1 MSAKELNLISPEC
14 KDLAPMESKPGSLLD
29 IISQAATNPAVDVD
43 KLERLIALSDRQQAK
58 EAERLFNVAMT
69 GAQKEMRPVAA
80 DASNPQTKSKYASY
94 FALDKALRPIYVAHG
109 FSLSFD
115 TDDSPKADH
124 IRILCYVS
132 HEAGHSRTYKIDMPS
147 DGKGAKG
154 GDVMTKTHAAGAA
167 VSYGQR
173 YLLKSIFNISVG
185 EDNDGN
191 DPYSSVTLTDDQIQT
206 VRELIEKVNAD
217 LEKFCA
223 YFKIG
228 SLSELRQVDYPR
240 AIQSLNLK
248 AKGTRK

>member
-94 FALDKALRPIYVAHG
+94 FALDKALRPIYVTHG

-124 IRILCYVS
+124 IRILCYAS

-154 GDVMTKTHAAGAA
+154 GDAMTKTHAAGAA

-191 DPYSSVTLTDDQIQT
+191 NIDAECTIDADQMQHILDQIAATDSNIEIFCEFMKVDAVKNIT
-206 VRELIEKVNAD
+206 VSQ
-217 LEKFCA
+217 
-223 YFKIG
+223 YG
-228 SLSELRQVDYPR
+228 R
-240 AIQSLNLK
+240 AIQALNAK
-248 AKGTRK
+248 ARKVKK